1 MNGNFQWIIQITIM
15 ILKFTVIVNQG
26 RIITVTT
33 YRIIC
38 IIICKQERKVCK
50 FKKVEKF
57 TYLGVILEKKK
68 IKVLE
73 IIVRI
78 VRANQKHGNLR
89 KLMKSKCFQK
99 GNRK

>member
-1 MNGNFQWIIQITIM
+1 
-15 ILKFTVIVNQG
+15 
-26 RIITVTT
+26 
-33 YRIIC
+33 
-38 IIICKQERKVCK
+38 VCK

-89 KLMKSKCFQK
+89 KLMKSKCF
-99 GNRK
+99 

>member
-38 IIICKQERKVCK
+38 IIICK
-50 FKKVEKF
+50 
-57 TYLGVILEKKK
+57 
-68 IKVLE
+68 
-73 IIVRI
+73 
-78 VRANQKHGNLR
+78 
-89 KLMKSKCFQK
+89 
-99 GNRK
+99 